1 LLSYKGGNFVR
12 TRFDTELDRRDYHIA
27 DITANRIMVAVA
39 HTRTLSNLYISDVV
53 QSSYENIVS
62 FSLSL
67 ERVVAYF
74 PNITWT
80 ESLIWY
86 FFFFFFIFEIY
97 HHTHQLRF
105 IFHCIILYKMK

>member
-1 LLSYKGGNFVR
+1 MR
-12 TRFDTELDRRDYHIA
+12 TRFDTELDRRDYYIA

-39 HTRTLSNLYISDVV
+39 HTPTFSNLYISDVI
-53 QSSYENIVS
+53 QSSNQDSIS

-80 ESLIWY
+80 ESLIRYWFCY
-86 FFFFFFIFEIY
+86 LIKQNFKNDN
-97 HHTHQLRF
+97 
-105 IFHCIILYKMK
+105 IL

>member
-1 LLSYKGGNFVR
+1 LVSYKGGNFVR

-53 QSSYENIVS
+53 QSSNEDTVS

-67 ERVVAYF
+67 ERVVAYL
-74 PNITWT
+74 ITNK
-80 ESLIWY
+80 LIFKKIRYLFY
-86 FFFFFFIFEIY
+86 FCIY
-97 HHTHQLRF
+97 
-105 IFHCIILYKMK
+105 

>member
-1 LLSYKGGNFVR
+1 MISYKGGNFIH
-12 TRFDTELDRRDYHIA
+12 TQFDTELDRRDYYIA

-39 HTRTLSNLYISDVV
+39 HTTTFSNLYISDVI
-53 QSSYENIVS
+53 QSSNQDSIS

-80 ESLIWY
+80 ESLIRY
-86 FFFFFFIFEIY
+86 
-97 HHTHQLRF
+97 
-105 IFHCIILYKMK
+105 

>member
-1 LLSYKGGNFVR
+1 MISYKGGNFVR

-39 HTRTLSNLYISDVV
+39 HTRTLSNLYISDVI
-53 QSSYENIVS
+53 QSSNEDTVS

-80 ESLIWY
+80 ESLIRY
-86 FFFFFFIFEIY
+86 YTIVVV
-97 HHTHQLRF
+97 
-105 IFHCIILYKMK
+105 IIKLQYI

>member
-1 LLSYKGGNFVR
+1 M
-12 TRFDTELDRRDYHIA
+12 I
-27 DITANRIMVAVA
+27 AVA

-53 QSSYENIVS
+53 QSSNQDTVT

-80 ESLIWY
+80 ESLIRY
-86 FFFFFFIFEIY
+86 RLFIKY
-97 HHTHQLRF
+97 N
-105 IFHCIILYKMK
+105 

>member
-1 LLSYKGGNFVR
+1 MISYKGGSFVR
-12 TRFDTELDRRDYHIA
+12 TRFDTELDRRDYFIV

-39 HTRTLSNLYISDVV
+39 HTGALSNLYVSDVI
-53 QSSYENIVS
+53 QSSNVDTIS

-80 ESLIWY
+80 NSLIRY
-86 FFFFFFIFEIY
+86 SFFYIY
-97 HHTHQLRF
+97 QMYLYLLL
-105 IFHCIILYKMK
+105 IKKKKIIIKQ

>member
-1 LLSYKGGNFVR
+1 M
-12 TRFDTELDRRDYHIA
+12 FDTELDRLDYLIA

-39 HTRTLSNLYISDVV
+39 HTRTLSNLYVSDVIK
-53 QSSYENIVS
+53 SSTQDTIT

-80 ESLIWY
+80 ESLIRLTVLFNY
-86 FFFFFFIFEIY
+86 VYLKFSYSKGF
-97 HHTHQLRF
+97 L
-105 IFHCIILYKMK
+105 ILKN

>member
-1 LLSYKGGNFVR
+1 MVSYKGGNFVR

-39 HTRTLSNLYISDVV
+39 HTRTLSNLYISDVI
-53 QSSYENIVS
+53 QSSNEDTVS

-80 ESLIWY
+80 ESLIRYLYY
-86 FFFFFFIFEIY
+86 FCSYYKIIINLILIFFNIFIN
-97 HHTHQLRF
+97 L
-105 IFHCIILYKMK
+105 

>member
-1 LLSYKGGNFVR
+1 MISYKGGNFGR

-53 QSSYENIVS
+53 QSSIEDIVS

-80 ESLIWY
+80 ESLIRY
-86 FFFFFFIFEIY
+86 FFFCIY
-97 HHTHQLRF
+97 LRD
-105 IFHCIILYKMK
+105 M